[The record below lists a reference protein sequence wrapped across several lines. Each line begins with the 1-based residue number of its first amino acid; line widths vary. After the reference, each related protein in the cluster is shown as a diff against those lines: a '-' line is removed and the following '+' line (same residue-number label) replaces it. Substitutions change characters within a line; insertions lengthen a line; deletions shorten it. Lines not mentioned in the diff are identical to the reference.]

1 MCRSKLNTPIILVVF
16 MVQILIEYYYSV
28 INKNSIGTWP
38 SGNMSISDD
47 YVRNKQFD
55 IIYTGS

>member
-28 INKNSIGTWP
+28 INKKSIGTWTC
-38 SGNMSISDD
+38 GNIPISDD

-55 IIYTGS
+55 IISTGS